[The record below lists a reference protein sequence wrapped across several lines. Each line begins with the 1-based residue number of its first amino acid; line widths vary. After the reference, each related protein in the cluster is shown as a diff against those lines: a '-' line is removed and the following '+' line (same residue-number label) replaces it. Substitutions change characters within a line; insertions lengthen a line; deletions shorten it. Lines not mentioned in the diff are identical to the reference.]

1 MSVAVVFK
9 SPYVKGSKAAG
20 KAGYIARRIG
30 VDKSINNKVVINA
43 NYIATR
49 PKVEKFGTHGLFSN
63 KTDLNLNEVLE
74 ELRELKCNVWLP
86 MLSLT
91 REDATRF
98 GYDNARAWQTL
109 IQSKQADIARIYKI
123 PLDDLRW
130 YAAFHNKDHHPH
142 IHMLVYSASGGGF
155 LTTHGIEQMKSCMV
169 REIFRDE
176 LYHLYDEK
184 TQMRKKLVE
193 KSKER
198 IWELKKDFSVKPNT
212 EINTLFKKLADEM
225 QTYKGKKVYSYL
237 SKEQKEIVNS
247 IYKKL
252 SEDKNVAAFYKEWCN
267 IQGRIMGYYQEDEID
282 FPELYDNREFNKIRN
297 QIISAASEKSVESN
311 NIDNVIGDLIF
322 NICKVFEGRCQEEN
336 RQESRRRPYSMDKK
350 EYVKLAQKKQALGKK
365 WDNNSRKIDRFFV
378 KRKSNGA
385 NEQCRKALRK
395 QRSLL

>member
-9 SPYVKGSKAAG
+9 SPYAKGGKAAG

-30 VDKSINNKVVINA
+30 VDKSINNRIVINA

-63 KTDLNLNEVLE
+63 KTDLNLNEVIE
-74 ELRELKCNVWLP
+74 ELRELKCNVWMP
-86 MLSLT
+86 MFSLT

-109 IQSKQADIARIYKI
+109 IQSKQADIAKIYKI

-155 LTTHGIEQMKSCMV
+155 LTKHGIEQMKSCMV

-184 TQMRKKLVE
+184 TQIREKLVE

-198 IWELKKDFSVKPNT
+198 IRELKKDFSVKSNT
-212 EINTLFKKLADEM
+212 EINTLFQKLADEM
-225 QTYKGKKVYSYL
+225 RTYKGKKVYSYL

-252 SEDKNVAAFYKEWCN
+252 SEDKNIAAFYKEWCN

-282 FPELYDNREFNKIRN
+282 FPKLYDNREFNKIRN
-297 QIISAASEKSVESN
+297 RIISATSEKSVESN
-311 NIDNVIGDLIF
+311 NIDNVIGELVF

-336 RQESRRRPYSMDKK
+336 RRESRRRPYSMDNK
-350 EYVKLAQKKQALGKK
+350 EYKKFAIKKQALGIKM
-365 WDNNSRKIDRFFV
+365 
-378 KRKSNGA
+378 G
-385 NEQCRKALRK
+385 
-395 QRSLL
+395 

>member
-9 SPYVKGSKAAG
+9 SPYVKGGKAAG

-30 VDKSINNKVVINA
+30 VDKSINNRIVINA

-109 IQSKQADIARIYKI
+109 IQSKQADIAKIYKI

-155 LTTHGIEQMKSCMV
+155 LTKHGIEQMKSCMV

-176 LYHLYDEK
+176 LFHLYDEK
-184 TQMRKKLVE
+184 TQMREKLVE

-198 IWELKKDFSVKPNT
+198 IRELKEDFSVKPNT
-212 EINTLFKKLADEM
+212 EINTLFKQLADEM

-237 SKEQKEIVNS
+237 SKEQKGIVNS
-247 IYKKL
+247 IYEKL

-282 FPELYDNREFNKIRN
+282 FPKLYDNREFNKIRN

-311 NIDNVIGDLIF
+311 NIDNVIGDLVF

-350 EYVKLAQKKQALGKK
+350 EYVKLAQKKQALGIKMGG
-365 WDNNSRKIDRFFV
+365 F
-378 KRKSNGA
+378 
-385 NEQCRKALRK
+385 
-395 QRSLL
+395 

>member
-1 MSVAVVFK
+1 MGCKSGALKKGVKFMSVAVVFK
-9 SPYVKGSKAAG
+9 SPYVKGGKAAG

-109 IQSKQADIARIYKI
+109 IQSKQADIAKIYKI

-155 LTTHGIEQMKSCMV
+155 LTKHGIEQMKSCMV

-184 TQMRKKLVE
+184 TQMREKLVE
-193 KSKER
+193 KSKEKIR
-198 IWELKKDFSVKPNT
+198 ELNKDFKVKPNT

-225 QTYKGKKVYSYL
+225 RTYKGKKVYSYL

-247 IYKKL
+247 IYKML

-282 FPELYDNREFNKIRN
+282 FPKLCDNREFNKIRN

-311 NIDNVIGDLIF
+311 NIDNVIGNLIF

-350 EYVKLAQKKQALGKK
+350 EYVKLAQKKQALGIKM
-365 WDNNSRKIDRFFV
+365 
-378 KRKSNGA
+378 G
-385 NEQCRKALRK
+385 
-395 QRSLL
+395 

>member
-1 MSVAVVFK
+1 MQVYQETKGCKSGALKKGGKFMSVAVVFK
-9 SPYVKGSKAAG
+9 SPYVKGGKAAG

-109 IQSKQADIARIYKI
+109 IQSKQADIAKIYKI

-169 REIFRDE
+169 REICRDE

-184 TQMRKKLVE
+184 TQMREKLVE

-198 IWELKKDFSVKPNT
+198 IRELKKDFSVKTNT
-212 EINTLFKKLADEM
+212 EINSLFNQLADEM
-225 QTYKGKKVYSYL
+225 RTYKGKKVYSYL

-282 FPELYDNREFNKIRN
+282 FPKLYDNREFNKIRN

-311 NIDNVIGDLIF
+311 NIDNVIGDLVF
-322 NICKVFEGRCQEEN
+322 SICKIFEGRCQEEN

-350 EYVKLAQKKQALGKK
+350 EYVKLAQKKQALGIKM
-365 WDNNSRKIDRFFV
+365 
-378 KRKSNGA
+378 GGM
-385 NEQCRKALRK
+385 
-395 QRSLL
+395 

>member
-9 SPYVKGSKAAG
+9 SPYVKGGRAAG

-74 ELRELKCNVWLP
+74 ELKELKCNVWLP

-109 IQSKQADIARIYKI
+109 IQSKQADIAKIYKI
-123 PLDDLRW
+123 PLNDLRW

-155 LTTHGIEQMKSCMV
+155 LTKHGIEQMKSCMV
-169 REIFRDE
+169 REICRDE

-184 TQMRKKLVE
+184 TQMREKLVE

-198 IWELKKDFSVKPNT
+198 IRELKTDFKVKPNT
-212 EINTLFKKLADEM
+212 EINTLFNQLADEM

-282 FPELYDNREFNKIRN
+282 FPKLCDNREFNKIRN

-311 NIDNVIGDLIF
+311 NIDNVIGELVF

-336 RQESRRRPYSMDKK
+336 RQESRRRPYSMDSK
-350 EYVKLAQKKQALGKK
+350 EYKKLAIKKQALGIKM
-365 WDNNSRKIDRFFV
+365 
-378 KRKSNGA
+378 GGM
-385 NEQCRKALRK
+385 
-395 QRSLL
+395 

>member
-1 MSVAVVFK
+1 MQVQQENKGCKSGALKKGGKFMSVAVVFK
-9 SPYVKGSKAAG
+9 SPYVKGGKAAG

-74 ELRELKCNVWLP
+74 ELKELKCNVWLP

-109 IQSKQADIARIYKI
+109 IQSKQADIAKIYKI

-169 REIFRDE
+169 REICRDE

-184 TQMRKKLVE
+184 TQMREKLVE

-198 IWELKKDFSVKPNT
+198 IRELKKDFSVKPNT
-212 EINTLFKKLADEM
+212 EINSLFNQLADEM
-225 QTYKGKKVYSYL
+225 RTYKGKKVYSYL

-247 IYKKL
+247 IYKML

-282 FPELYDNREFNKIRN
+282 FPKLCDNREFNKIRN

-311 NIDNVIGDLIF
+311 NIDNVIGELVF

-350 EYVKLAQKKQALGKK
+350 EYVKLAQKKQALGIKM
-365 WDNNSRKIDRFFV
+365 
-378 KRKSNGA
+378 GGM
-385 NEQCRKALRK
+385 
-395 QRSLL
+395 

>member
-1 MSVAVVFK
+1 MGCKSGALKKGVKFMSVAVVFK
-9 SPYVKGSKAAG
+9 SPYVKGGKAAG

-109 IQSKQADIARIYKI
+109 IQSKQADIAKIYKI

-155 LTTHGIEQMKSCMV
+155 LTKHGIEQMKSCMV

-184 TQMRKKLVE
+184 TQMREKLVE
-193 KSKER
+193 KSKEKIR
-198 IWELKKDFSVKPNT
+198 ELNKDFKVKPNT
-212 EINTLFKKLADEM
+212 EINTLFNQLADEM
-225 QTYKGKKVYSYL
+225 RTYKGKKVYSYL

-247 IYKKL
+247 IYKML

-282 FPELYDNREFNKIRN
+282 FPKLCDNREFNKIRN
-297 QIISAASEKSVESN
+297 QIISAASEKSAESN
-311 NIDNVIGDLIF
+311 NIDNVIGNLIF

-350 EYVKLAQKKQALGKK
+350 EYVKLAQKKQALGIKM
-365 WDNNSRKIDRFFV
+365 
-378 KRKSNGA
+378 G
-385 NEQCRKALRK
+385 
-395 QRSLL
+395 

>member
-1 MSVAVVFK
+1 MGCKSGALKKGGKFMSVAVVFK
-9 SPYVKGSKAAG
+9 SPYVKGGKAAG

-109 IQSKQADIARIYKI
+109 IQSKQADIAKIYKI

-155 LTTHGIEQMKSCMV
+155 LTKHGIEQMKSCMV

-184 TQMRKKLVE
+184 TQMREKLVE
-193 KSKER
+193 KSKKKIR
-198 IWELKKDFSVKPNT
+198 ELNKDFKVKPNT
-212 EINTLFKKLADEM
+212 EINTLFNQLADEM
-225 QTYKGKKVYSYL
+225 RTYKGKKVYSYL
-237 SKEQKEIVNS
+237 PKEQKEIVNS
-247 IYKKL
+247 IYKML
-252 SEDKNVAAFYKEWCN
+252 SKDKNVAAFYKEWCN

-297 QIISAASEKSVESN
+297 QIISAASEKSVGSN

-350 EYVKLAQKKQALGKK
+350 EYVKLAQKKQALGIKM
-365 WDNNSRKIDRFFV
+365 
-378 KRKSNGA
+378 GGM
-385 NEQCRKALRK
+385 
-395 QRSLL
+395 